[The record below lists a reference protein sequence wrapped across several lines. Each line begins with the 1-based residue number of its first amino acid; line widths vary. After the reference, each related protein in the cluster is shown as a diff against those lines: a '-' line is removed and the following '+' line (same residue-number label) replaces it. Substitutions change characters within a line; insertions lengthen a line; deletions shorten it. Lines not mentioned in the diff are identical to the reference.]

1 MVGIRVR
8 PGQRGTPLQRSSQLN
23 LVADVGLRPSAFGKT
38 LPGPRANVN
47 ARTRAQPAAMRVQ
60 ILLFGQLKEVAGRER
75 DTLELPEGA
84 RVADLLRRYA
94 EARPALLPYY
104 NVMAVAL
111 NQEYSEAEAALHEG
125 DEVALIPPV
134 SGGSGKKPDPAPQK
148 RRAPGGGAR
157 ATKIQIVCEKIDSH
171 AVVEAIKR
179 SEDGAVA
186 VFEGIVRNHSRNR
199 RTLYL
204 DYEAY
209 EPMALKQ
216 LEGHAAQARSQ
227 FAVREVAIVHRL
239 GRLEIGETSVLIVV
253 ASAHR
258 GAAFD
263 ACRWLIDTL
272 KKTVPIWKKEHF
284 EDGAVWADG
293 EPFPDDIAKAGDISQ
308 TVENKPASK

>member
-1 MVGIRVR
+1 MRVR
-8 PGQRGTPLQRSSQLN
+8 
-23 LVADVGLRPSAFGKT
+23 
-38 LPGPRANVN
+38 
-47 ARTRAQPAAMRVQ
+47 
-60 ILLFGQLKEVAGRER
+60 ILLFGRLKELAGTER
-75 DTLELPEGA
+75 DTLELPDGA
-84 RVADLLRRYA
+84 RVSDLLRRYA
-94 EARPALLPYY
+94 QVKPALQPYY
-104 NVMAVAL
+104 DAMAVAL
-111 NQEYSEAEAALHEG
+111 NQEYSEPGAPLHEG

-134 SGGSGKKPDPAPQK
+134 SGGSGKKPAAQQDESAQHVRSLGPKGPRDDALLRK
-148 RRAPGGGAR
+148 ADAGEGAR
-157 ATKIQIVCEKIDSH
+157 AKKVEIVWKKIDSQ
-171 AVVEAIKR
+171 VVMEGIKR
-179 SEDGAVA
+179 PEDGVAA

-209 EPMALKQ
+209 EPMALKKFEE
-216 LEGHAAQARSQ
+216 LAEQALAQ

-293 EPFPDDIAKAGDISQ
+293 EPFPQEIAKPGNISS
-308 TVENKPASK
+308 TVRNKPASK

>member
-1 MVGIRVR
+1 MRVR
-8 PGQRGTPLQRSSQLN
+8 
-23 LVADVGLRPSAFGKT
+23 
-38 LPGPRANVN
+38 
-47 ARTRAQPAAMRVQ
+47 
-60 ILLFGQLKEVAGRER
+60 ILFFGQLKEVAGRER

-94 EARPALLPYY
+94 ELKPALQPYY
-104 NVMAVAL
+104 DAMAVAL
-111 NQEYSEAEAALHEG
+111 NQEYCEPEAALHEG

-134 SGGSGKKPDPAPQK
+134 SGGSGKKPAEQQDESALHARSLGPKGPRDDALL
-148 RRAPGGGAR
+148 RRAEGEGAHAAKDAADAGEGAR
-157 ATKIQIVCEKIDSH
+157 ATNIKIVWQKINSQG
-171 AVVEAIKR
+171 VIEAIKR
-179 SEDGAVA
+179 PEDGAVA

-199 RTLYL
+199 RTLHL

-209 EPMALKQ
+209 ESMAIKK
-216 LEGHAAQARSQ
+216 LEELAEQALEQ
-227 FAVREVAIVHRL
+227 FAVREVAMVHRL

-263 ACRWLIDTL
+263 TCRWLIDTL

-293 EPFPDDIAKAGDISQ
+293 EPFPEKIPRAADISS
-308 TVENKPASK
+308 TVRNKPASK